1 MERRRLRVYVA
12 GPMSKGDVF
21 DNITRGVRCGSM
33 MVRDGL
39 APYVPHLDRYMTLG
53 DDSAL
58 GSWNA
63 LLEWDMEWVAQAE
76 ALYRLSGDS
85 SGAARETEM
94 ALELGI
100 PVFYQL
106 DPLATGAED
115 PGYRALLRYAMERDL
130 VGVRR

>member
-1 MERRRLRVYVA
+1 MPCWSGTWSGWLR
-12 GPMSKGDVF
+12 PRSSSF
-21 DNITRGVRCGSM
+21 F
-33 MVRDGL
+33 MVMLR
-39 APYVPHLDRYMTLG
+39 
-53 DDSAL
+53 
-58 GSWNA
+58 
-63 LLEWDMEWVAQAE
+63 
-76 ALYRLSGDS
+76 